1 MKDCSIQLTNH
12 PGDLSRVAQVLGRR
26 GVNIKAIAAISVG
39 GGVAMARI
47 LPDDIVVARSALEA
61 ANIRFT
67 EGEVHIVLLENKA
80 GAVASVTGR
89 LGDAGVNLEALYVT
103 GITDDLVEL
112 AIVSDNPKKAKK
124 VLEEFWC
131 PHETRPVFP
140 KARPATARP
149 VVEGCSPPTPGP
161 RPSGDTR
168 YCLSFATPRARSSA
182 ASPVKRWRW
191 LAHPT

>member
-47 LPDDIVVARSALEA
+47 LPDDITVARSALEA

-124 VLEEFWC
+124 ILEEF
-131 PHETRPVFP
+131 
-140 KARPATARP
+140 
-149 VVEGCSPPTPGP
+149 
-161 RPSGDTR
+161 
-168 YCLSFATPRARSSA
+168 
-182 ASPVKRWRW
+182 
-191 LAHPT
+191 

>member
-12 PGDLSRVAQVLGRR
+12 PGDLARVAQALGRR
-26 GVNIKAIAAISVG
+26 GVNIKALAAISV

-67 EGEVHIVLLENKA
+67 ENEVHIVLLENTP
-80 GAVASVTGR
+80 GAVANVTNR
-89 LGDAGVNLEALYVT
+89 LGDAGINLDAIYVT

-124 VLEEFWC
+124 ILDEF
-131 PHETRPVFP
+131 
-140 KARPATARP
+140 
-149 VVEGCSPPTPGP
+149 
-161 RPSGDTR
+161 
-168 YCLSFATPRARSSA
+168 
-182 ASPVKRWRW
+182 
-191 LAHPT
+191 